1 MPTNQ
6 YFSSSFR
13 ATTKDQVLKENLIIE
28 AIKIYGIDVDYLP
41 RTFVNFDSLF
51 GEDSSATFDS
61 AFPIEMY
68 IKSVDGFGG
77 DGHFLSKFGLE
88 IRDEI
93 ILEVSIKRFKED
105 VVANVPEILRPREGD
120 IIRLPVEVDNRE
132 RLYEISYVD
141 EDYINHQ
148 LGAVQTYEI
157 RCKVYEHA
165 GETFDT
171 GDVEID
177 AYEIENDITLNIA
190 LGTGSG
196 TFVAGEAV
204 TQPTS
209 GFTANVVAQEGNVLI
224 LHNTVGEVDLLEML
238 DGSTSGASY
247 ALDSIVTEV
256 GQANLEDNT
265 YLKDYDD
272 EIVDFTVK
280 NPFSE

>member
-28 AIKIYGIDVDYLP
+28 AIKIYGVDVEYLP
-41 RTFVNFDSLF
+41 RTYVNFDSLF
-51 GEDSSATFDS
+51 GEDSSATFDAS
-61 AFPIEMY
+61 FPIEMY

-93 ILEVSIKRFKED
+93 ALEVSIKRFNED
-105 VVANVPEILRPREGD
+105 VVSNVPEILRPREGD
-120 IIRLPVEVDNRE
+120 LIKLPVEVDNRE

-148 LGAVQTYEI
+148 IGAIQTYEI
-157 RCKVYEHA
+157 RCKVYEHS

-177 AYEIENDITLNIA
+177 AYEVENDITLNLV

-196 TFVAGEAV
+196 TFVVGEPV
-204 TQPTS
+204 SQPTS
-209 GFTANVVAQEGNVLI
+209 GFTALVAGQDGNVLI
-224 LHNTVGEVDLLEML
+224 LHNTIGEVDLLEML
-238 DGSTSGASY
+238 NGDNSGASY
-247 ALDSIVTEV
+247 ALDSIATEV
-256 GQANLEDNT
+256 GQSKLEDNT